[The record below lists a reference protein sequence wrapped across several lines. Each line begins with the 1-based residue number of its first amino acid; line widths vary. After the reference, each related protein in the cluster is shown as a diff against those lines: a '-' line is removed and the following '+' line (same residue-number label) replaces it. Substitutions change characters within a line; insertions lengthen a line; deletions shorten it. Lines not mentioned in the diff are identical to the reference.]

1 MTMTRQRHDSSTTV
15 GRGDTARVRRRV
27 FLLLWELF
35 VVARDIKPYLL
46 PKPSA
51 IWSEF
56 IGNRSQEWQTAKVS
70 GLNALVGL
78 LVRHRCS
85 ACSRRSWPSGSE
97 RWANCSRPLAVAVN
111 AVPIIV
117 LASVFYAMFR
127 PPARSPRRLM
137 ATLVVFFVVFVNVT
151 RGLTQTSPTQIELM
165 RSYAASPQAVL
176 RKVRLPNAL
185 PYFFTALRIAA
196 PLSVITAF
204 VAEYFGGTQNG
215 LGNRI
220 TSSIANSRNTTGWAY
235 VAVACGL
242 GLLSYLGALIL
253 ERIVMPWRRASRPE
267 SEQRPTKGER

>member
-1 MTMTRQRHDSSTTV
+1 
-15 GRGDTARVRRRV
+15 
-27 FLLLWELF
+27 
-35 VVARDIKPYLL
+35 
-46 PKPSA
+46 
-51 IWSEF
+51 
-56 IGNRSQEWQTAKVS
+56 
-70 GLNALVGL
+70 
-78 LVRHRCS
+78 
-85 ACSRRSWPSGSE
+85 
-97 RWANCSRPLAVAVN
+97 
-111 AVPIIV
+111 
-117 LASVFYAMFR
+117 
-127 PPARSPRRLM
+127 M

-185 PYFFTALRIAA
+185 PYFFTALRVAA

-242 GLLSYLGALIL
+242 GLVSYLGALIL
-253 ERIVMPWRRASRPE
+253 ERIAMPWRARQSA
-267 SEQRPTKGER
+267 

>member
-1 MTMTRQRHDSSTTV
+1 VNRQRVLAVVTPLV
-15 GRGDTARVRRRV
+15 FGAV

-35 VVARDIKPYLL
+35 VVTRDIKPYLL

-51 IWSEF
+51 IWSEL
-56 IGNRSQEWQTAKVS
+56 IGNRSQEWKTAKVS

-78 LVRHRCS
+78 FFGTVLGLLASFV
-85 ACSRRSWPSGSE
+85 ASRFRAVHE
-97 RWANCSRPLAVAVN
+97 LLTPLALAVN
-111 AVPIIV
+111 AIPIIV
-117 LASVFYAMFR
+117 LASVFYAMFS
-127 PPARSPRRLM
+127 ATSETPRRLM

-165 RSYAASPQAVL
+165 RSYAARPLAVL

-242 GLLSYLGALIL
+242 GLVSYLGALIL
-253 ERIVMPWRRASRPE
+253 ERIATPWRARQSA
-267 SEQRPTKGER
+267 